1 MSSVTLNVPDI
12 SCEHCEH
19 TITSTLQPVDGVRS
33 VEVDIP
39 TKQVKVEFDETQVS
53 VDKMK
58 ELLEEE
64 DYPVAS
70 VA

>member
-1 MSSVTLNVPDI
+1 MTSVTLNVPDI

-33 VEVDIP
+33 VQVNIP
-39 TKQVKVEFDETQVS
+39 TRQVHVDFDESRVE
-53 VDKMK
+53 VERMK
-58 ELLEEE
+58 ALLEE
-64 DYPVAS
+64 DYPVES